1 MSDRL
6 TALLTSNDKTPRLL
20 LDAADY
26 AKRVLLQDKD
36 VPWNDATAY
45 SNHLSSILMLLKTD
59 VALIRIDQLLEDE
72 LAHNSTLLKAMAAKT
87 RTGYATRALLGDE
100 TLKEKVRDLVFT
112 AAKTQKAPVVL
123 HLSSP
128 KALLATADRA
138 ANPDSDANFDDDAA
152 EFAAVY
158 YADWI
163 RTFAEHGIAGIIF
176 DERAVLTTDKAYQP
190 IRNTAEHYGWLIGHR
205 GDDKLE
211 FGHGTQTI
219 PVIGAEFWDGS
230 GTAPSAPIQFSQVP
244 TDAVPEQVLARI
256 KNLKEQRQTS

>member
-1 MSDRL
+1 
-6 TALLTSNDKTPRLL
+6 
-20 LDAADY
+20 
-26 AKRVLLQDKD
+26 
-36 VPWNDATAY
+36 Y